1 MKAFFMKLLKDKA
14 TKKAGESLNE
24 NGFSLSPLFK
34 YAIFGS
40 GGFVFFL
47 LVIVVIV
54 VLLFPVLLAQEY
66 FGSDNNKVFAY
77 DYCGSSCGE
86 NELKFYSKLGEVV
99 DSYKSKGVDID
110 ANLISGTVFYGSTLS
125 SESFDPDDD
134 TDSNKL
140 IEDSK
145 IHISDVGILASNI
158 VAGNSLDYDK
168 YRSYLVNVYI
178 PNRFGDLYTDEKGIE
193 KIADEIMSYASY
205 DGDSS
210 LVSNNCSFNQQEQ
223 QQIDVDSNYINN
235 IMVNV
240 LLPYYHNFNT
250 EKSTESDVEYVVSL
264 KEYVTGVVYREI
276 HAGINKMSDETIK
289 ANLVAIKSFTIDRH
303 PSVQNGDKYYI
314 SMRNN
319 TDDQVYC
326 NLDEGCNHYSKFGEG
341 NLLGPATADVKDL
354 LYRLYDETNDDF
366 LYNTSQKKFIGEYR
380 DSKATCL
387 KAYTPANCM
396 SQLDSISMGN
406 EGNDYK
412 AILMAFY
419 TDNVGLLNI
428 SNSTVSTGAY
438 ACSKTSYMGGGK
450 YSSNAPRYDNSSDFF
465 ANINYNYFKP
475 TTYPWYGECPW
486 YAGGRAIEIMAY
498 SNMPDDLK
506 NKRMDFLR
514 NMTGNGEAWY
524 RNPSDELF
532 SKSTDLYAVKPGSIV
547 SWSGGGAKC
556 PESPMGLCGHV
567 GIIEDVEY
575 DSSGRAIRV
584 LLSDGWNDRSRGY
597 KVASYAF
604 RWMDMESLRRYSTR
618 TTYYFNG
625 YVYLLD

>member
-14 TKKAGESLNE
+14 MKKAGESLNE
-24 NGFSLSPLFK
+24 NGISLSPLFK

-54 VLLFPVLLAQEY
+54 V
-66 FGSDNNKVFAY
+66 VFAPVFLAEEY
-77 DYCGSSCGE
+77 VGTVNNGFSSFFEKVGNFITLKGWCTDE
-86 NELKFYSKLGEVV
+86 ECDDSFDEKFYRKLDEVYQ
-99 DSYKSKGVDID
+99 DYKEDGIEIN
-110 ANLISGTVFYGSTLS
+110 ANLITAAVYYNS
-125 SESFDPDDD
+125 SIG
-134 TDSNKL
+134 N
-140 IEDSK
+140 EDADEDL
-145 IHISDVGILASNI
+145 ISDIKPLASNM
-158 VAGNSLDYDK
+158 VSGNSLDYGK
-168 YRSYLVNVYI
+168 YRSYLVNTYI
-178 PNRFGDLYTDEKGIE
+178 PKRFKHLYNDDKGIE